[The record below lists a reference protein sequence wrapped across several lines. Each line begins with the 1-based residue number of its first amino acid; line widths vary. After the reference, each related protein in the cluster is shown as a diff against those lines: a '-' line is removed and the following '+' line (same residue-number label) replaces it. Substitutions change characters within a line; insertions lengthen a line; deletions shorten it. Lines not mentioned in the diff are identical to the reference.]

1 MDTTTYQCMHTVRM
15 YECCVR
21 DVLLASVH
29 SDMRELCGVVKPD
42 GKITLYGSLIV
53 FARVWMYVLML

>member
-1 MDTTTYQCMHTVRM
+1 MHMHTIRM